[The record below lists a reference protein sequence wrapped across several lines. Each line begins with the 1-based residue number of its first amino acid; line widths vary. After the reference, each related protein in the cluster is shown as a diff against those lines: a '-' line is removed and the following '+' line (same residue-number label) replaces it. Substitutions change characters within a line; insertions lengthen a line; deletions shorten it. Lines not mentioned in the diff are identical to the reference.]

1 MECTANGPVN
11 STLYRHLTKFWP
23 SSCLGSLS
31 VRPSVRPSAQP
42 HPCADLSQVAEMCR
56 VGGAELHPTAALMG
70 GMVSQELIKVRALFL
85 SSLCLSLPL
94 FVVLLSDPQ

>member
-1 MECTANGPVN
+1 
-11 STLYRHLTKFWP
+11 
-23 SSCLGSLS
+23 
-31 VRPSVRPSAQP
+31 
-42 HPCADLSQVAEMCR
+42 MCR